1 MAGLGSPVP
10 NCGANIAIFFKT
22 TTKRKP
28 KIAFSPTYL
37 CEIVA
42 ISQFQAQKRCLRRS
56 VGTYLATS
64 PATAGATCLR
74 LLRKKYSVIV
84 AAPKAMKP
92 EPAMTISVTRPGT

>member
-42 ISQFQAQKRCLRRS
+42 ISQFQAQKRCLRRP

-64 PATAGATCLR
+64 PAASGAACLR
-74 LLRKKYSVIV
+74 LFRMKYSAMA
-84 AAPKAMKP
+84 AAPKAMNP
-92 EPAMTISVTRPGT
+92 APAMTISVTRPGT